1 MKSSASSL
9 LPQQLSGCFRT
20 EMASIGV
27 EYNRISDCLD
37 NWPGGEVP
45 RDLTKAHLRRL
56 ACCLVSFQESP
67 ESVGWADLAVLVR
80 QALRTGRRPGSELSM
95 LKVPA
100 EGGWPTEDQWRKVGL
115 SPVRHGPVFE
125 LQAKPWKPDWLNG
138 GDLEVDSRV
147 ADAPHR
153 EDAGE
158 LEGEILADPFLATV
172 FPDLTTYASEVH
184 KQAVRRAIST
194 DPKAT
199 LIVNIPTGSGKST
212 VALAPAFLHVPGVTV
227 FVVPTV
233 ALALDQERRVREL
246 TRDNEACFSLTS
258 DTPKDVRCEILR
270 AIKAGH
276 QTVVFVAPE
285 SFPRSLAEP
294 LFKAA
299 RLGTIKYFVVDEA
312 HLVDQWGTEFRPEY
326 QAMAG
331 LRAELLKVQTERHQA
346 FRTLLMTATM
356 GSVTADLLIKLFGFP
371 GPVEIAISNRLRPE
385 PEYWVARCSSLP
397 ERSDRVVEALRHL
410 PRPAIAYCSTPD
422 RARELHSRLQSDGFK
437 RSAAFHGDTSPVRR
451 KKVLEGFK
459 SGDIDLVVAT
469 SAFGLGVDQADIR
482 TIVHACIPE
491 TIDRYYQEVG
501 RSGRDGSP
509 SISVMCW
516 TEDDRG
522 IAWSFSHPR
531 TIGPK
536 KGINYW
542 RGLITRSRT
551 LPDSHFALPVDA
563 FPTHLEQSNEEVDR
577 WNIRTVGL
585 LVRAGLLRPAWPEA
599 TDSESD
605 SETDVS
611 EVEKIRE
618 LVVEVLGDVINEQ
631 NWASEVEP
639 VRDEV
644 QTESDRIHNLIL
656 DALEPNA
663 EICKLIHQAYDLTD
677 SKLLPTDR
685 PHHPVLAC
693 GGCPAHRDGAM
704 PLPAM
709 PPITRF
715 CHPYPV
721 EHQLAPLLRD
731 NNIGLVA
738 YDADSR
744 RLGRNLAEGLRVM
757 VKHGIRVLHSPPQLL
772 DMPEIAELLPSLHQR
787 DPLQQEDPQQGS
799 DKIFFVDWARKPPN
813 LTKRYR
819 LPLLVFL
826 QRGQR
831 LDQGWFSDERYT
843 DPAIFVVPR
852 DSPDPTGRTDRT
864 VRDMHYPDIAEV
876 TMRLAEGR

>member
-1 MKSSASSL
+1 
-9 LPQQLSGCFRT
+9 
-20 EMASIGV
+20 MALISV
-27 EYNRISDCLD
+27 EYNKISTCLD
-37 NWPGGEVP
+37 SWPDGEVP
-45 RDLTKAHLRRL
+45 RDLKKPHLRRL
-56 ACCLVSFQESP
+56 ACCLVSLQEGSEP
-67 ESVGWADLAVLVR
+67 VGWADLAVLVR
-80 QALRTGRRPGSELSM
+80 QALRTGRQSGPELSM

-100 EGGWPTEDQWRKVGL
+100 EGRWPTGDQWREVGL

-125 LQAKPWKPDWLNG
+125 LRAQPWKPDWLDG

-147 ADAPHR
+147 ADGPHR
-153 EDAGE
+153 ENAAEPDGE
-158 LEGEILADPFLATV
+158 VMADPFLTTV
-172 FPDLTTYASEVH
+172 FPDITTYASEVH

-212 VALAPAFLHVPGVTV
+212 VALAPAFLHKPGVTV

-246 TRDNEACFSLTS
+246 TRNNEACFSLTS
-258 DTPKDVRCEILR
+258 DTPPDVRREILR
-270 AIKAGH
+270 AIEGGH

-285 SFPRSLAEP
+285 SFPRSLAGP

-299 RLGTIKYFVVDEA
+299 RLGNIKYFVVDEA

-331 LRAELLKVQTERHQA
+331 LRAELFKVQTERHQP

-356 GSVTADLLIKLFGFP
+356 GSVTADLLIKLFGLP

-422 RARELHSRLQSDGFK
+422 RARELHKRLQSDGFK

-451 KKVLEGFK
+451 KQVLEGFK

-516 TEDDRG
+516 AEDDKG
-522 IAWSFSHPR
+522 IARSFSHPK
-531 TIGPK
+531 TIGAR

-542 RGLITRSRT
+542 RGLITRSKP

-563 FPTHLEQSNEEVDR
+563 FPTHLEQGNEEVER

-585 LVRAGLLRPAWPEA
+585 LVRAGLLRPAWPELPDRA
-599 TDSESD
+599 SD
-605 SETDVS
+605 PETD
-611 EVEKIRE
+611 ELEEGEIRE
-618 LVVEVLGDVINEQ
+618 LVVQVLGDVINEE
-631 NWASEVEP
+631 NWASIVKP
-639 VRDEV
+639 IRDEV
-644 QTESDRIHNLIL
+644 QIESDRIHNLIL
-656 DALEPNA
+656 DALRPNA
-663 EICKLIHQAYDLTD
+663 EICKLIYQAYDLTD

-685 PHHPVLAC
+685 PHRPVLAC
-693 GGCPAHRDGAM
+693 GGCPAHRGVSM
-704 PLPAM
+704 PPPAM
-709 PPITRF
+709 PPLTRF

-721 EHQLAPLLRD
+721 KHQLAPLLRD
-731 NNIGLVA
+731 NNIGLVT
-738 YDADSR
+738 YDVDSR

-757 VKHGIRVLHSPPQLL
+757 VKHGIRVLHSPPALL
-772 DMPEIAELLPSLHQR
+772 DMPEIAQLLPSLHLR
-787 DPLQQEDPQQGS
+787 EPLELEDQQQGS
-799 DKIFFVDWARKPPN
+799 DKVFFVDRARNPPN
-813 LTKRYR
+813 LVTRYR
-819 LPLLVFL
+819 LPTLVFL

-831 LDQGWFSDERYT
+831 LDQGWFSDERHP

-852 DSPDPTGRTDRT
+852 DCPDPTGRTDRT
-864 VRDMHYPDIAEV
+864 VRDMHYPDIDEV
-876 TMRLAEGR
+876 TMRLTEGN